1 MLSLALH
8 LPKHKVLTSF
18 EEYGN
23 TNGAS
28 PLITL
33 CHRLPQ
39 NTQAIHIFNASMGA
53 GLAWGFT
60 DMNLAPNVIHPVTKT
75 DLVFDDLFFK
85 KIKAEQATT
94 S

>member
-1 MLSLALH
+1 
-8 LPKHKVLTSF
+8 
-18 EEYGN
+18 
-23 TNGAS
+23 
-28 PLITL
+28 
-33 CHRLPQ
+33 
-39 NTQAIHIFNASMGA
+39 MGA